1 MRLGARENAD
11 QCIFLAATT
20 ESFDIYSGFF
30 TFVYLTSIWQDFIV
44 SNALL
49 CFSGVTPAQQPAV
62 TDIGT
67 SGRNAFIS
75 KAFETTQ
82 MSVHNPISSIDSIF
96 FYL

>member
-1 MRLGARENAD
+1 MPTNAFPSPRLRSH
-11 QCIFLAATT
+11 L
-20 ESFDIYSGFF
+20 IYMVVFF
-30 TFVYLTSIWQDFIV
+30 AFVYLTSIWQDFIV

-96 FYL
+96 FSL